1 MPDPMRTPE
10 IAEELRELAAT
21 HGLPR
26 LAELADELRRRPP
39 TRRAP
44 VSSERMTPELRAQ
57 IRKFAASFPD
67 LVQSKIAEHFNVSQG
82 RVSETLAG
90 YRE

>member
-1 MPDPMRTPE
+1 
-10 IAEELRELAAT
+10 
-21 HGLPR
+21 
-26 LAELADELRRRPP
+26 
-39 TRRAP
+39 
-44 VSSERMTPELRAQ
+44 MTPELRAQ